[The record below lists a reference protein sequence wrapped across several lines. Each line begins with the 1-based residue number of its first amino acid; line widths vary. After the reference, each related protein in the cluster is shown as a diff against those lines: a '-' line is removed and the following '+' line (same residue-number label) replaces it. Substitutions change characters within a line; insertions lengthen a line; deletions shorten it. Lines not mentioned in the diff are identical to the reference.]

1 MYSNEVI
8 QQEKKPVWRFGT
20 KEVVYAAIGAALYAV
35 VTWAFNVW
43 QIPGAGNVGI
53 RPAVVIPM
61 FFGIA
66 FGPIVGL
73 ITGFVGNI
81 LADLLSGYGFWIW
94 WDLGNGIMGLIPGL
108 FSVLIPISKVGAR
121 YCWLKSRWFGCAVG
135 NGGGCHLGD
144 VGVRRGH
151 EHCHLCKLP
160 AGLHYQCP
168 LGLGVVT
175 IVDGRVLRDC
185 HTKRS
190 LISFYESRR
199 SVSRLDHKRL
209 CLSPGIIATE
219 TV

>member
-8 QQEKKPVWRFGT
+8 QQEKKPLWRFGT

-108 FSVLIPISKVGAR
+108 FSVLITDFKGGRSILLAEISVVLGVLLGMGVAAISEMWVSGADMNTVI
-121 YCWLKSRWFGCAVG
+121 FA
-135 NGGGCHLGD
+135 NF
-144 VGVRRGH
+144 
-151 EHCHLCKLP
+151 LP
-160 AGLHYQCP
+160 AFITNVLWGLVLLP
-168 LGLGVVT
+168 LLMVAYSAIVT
-175 IVDGRVLRDC
+175 QSGR
-185 HTKRS
+185 
-190 LISFYESRR
+190 
-199 SVSRLDHKRL
+199 
-209 CLSPGIIATE
+209 
-219 TV
+219 